1 MALCK
6 ENRRSTSRRLK
17 KELKLSPLHFNL
29 KKNSNFEYS
38 SDGKENIEVSNYVN
52 EEEHNKKNSNEISA
66 DVKTIILCLHKKK
79 NIYGVNRYNYE
90 NIKINEELSTAENTF
105 IQKKS
110 EVKNS
115 KARITPELLAK
126 EEREAQVKLE
136 AELKA
141 KHITRDMLDYID
153 VQTEDN
159 FLISPSQ
166 PYYSYM
172 YYINE
177 FKRYISNRHEI
188 SHKYNNLCG
197 TKVLTLSNDMTEI
210 FAKCIPQKDNLI
222 KLVYQLENPYLHKIS
237 QNQYENI
244 KNQYQ
249 TELTQYEYCL
259 NKNHYYLKR
268 RLLKINYDLYQIM
281 ESMDCKVKCST
292 KVYKIILGIYLLDVK
307 EISFASKKN
316 FVNKVRNT
324 IKHGID
330 VINKIEKELKNNLT
344 IDIIKFY
351 QKHISYI
358 ADKFDI
364 HLRKINYGRYN
375 ITDYSKKEL
384 QVYTNKTHLLKIY
397 YMICKVYSIFKFSKE
412 KIIFSEKALNDKQI
426 IVNYHFSNLVKD
438 LERRIDLVIN
448 EEYFLSESSSIISD
462 TDNVIKLGE
471 SIYDDNI
478 KVFESLEHY
487 TNEEIVK
494 SKKYYD
500 GKMTKLQQTISQLKT
515 LKKSIEVTYN
525 LNLLEKKAIES
536 IKNKKS
542 EINNSQ
548 NRANELIDAI
558 NTVKNNKQKVTENFK
573 KIEGNHAEV
582 INLKNKMEKLNV
594 DIKNDLTSLKKLV
607 QNEKKENSVI
617 EDINKNLEYIA
628 KSVQNI
634 KQLITTKEKVHKNIS
649 EIEEL
654 MNNEKMD
661 SSQFTNRKKEL
672 EEKVEKL
679 VAHFYNY
686 NLHEIVGNMSDFVE
700 KNENLKKEKTKKEMD
715 GILQETKK
723 KCNDMKQMKCDSIP
737 EILTNIETELSN
749 FLKHKKE
756 IIDGRLRNMQKEIS
770 NIYYDLTGKYNR
782 LTDAMNT
789 YKGNLSKLEEY
800 KSQMIQRK
808 NKFIEKTYENDED
821 VLEGKNAYTE
831 FTKYKVSLLSAESTI
846 SNDIS
851 TLKSDIL
858 TVHPK
863 LSLYHEDKKK
873 LELNTEKKNTDID
886 DFLRKLDEQ
895 KLDDHLNKYEE
906 EFNHHKNKVNKI
918 IEEIEIL
925 NKNIGTIKTLNAAIN
940 KSKRFNETVQGL
952 KKNKQDLTQKINIHI
967 ESIKQYK
974 LIDQIERT
982 KFETAAKTELA
993 NVEEAL
999 VDTLMDKLTKDVEE
1013 ILIYSNRSKDDIE
1026 TQKEIHDKEIEVAKM
1041 NWNSIESDISKL
1053 KSSSEVLNKQVDD
1066 LINDQQGETISLIDK
1081 IIEKKGI
1088 TINDKAVAHM
1098 KALAVMQTRLNSME
1112 FNKYDKKSSIKERLE
1127 TLKPRVEAL
1136 LGEIKTDMEHLSGI
1150 ITESSGFMRESTE
1163 QKTNKNEFNTKK
1175 NTMEGINQKIDLTQ
1189 EKVNKIKSV
1198 NAISPRVDK
1207 KELEYEK
1214 ILTDDIIQQINEENE
1229 KSKKIMEEINTTV
1242 ENIKQIKS
1250 SVFDEEQKKM
1260 ADFDYQKYHDKVKFN
1275 NSTIDKIV
1283 AKNREIKGTADQTTD
1298 VKKIRDIK
1306 NKVNGYMTEA
1316 VNERNAMQQTLE
1328 EIKNMKE
1335 MLLLDNINKIIVEIE
1350 KYTTDAGNDIEK
1362 ARSEITSTDG
1372 LMNELKGIIDKA
1384 REHKNEIKQSLDDN
1398 QIDAEVKEIEQI
1410 NEQTILK
1417 KEEINKHLNLA
1428 EKHRIKLLS
1437 DVHNVNRGKDKIDI
1451 LQKHTEKEEYILSD
1465 SDKRKITD
1473 NTAKC
1478 KQYASDNEDIEKII
1492 TERRNLLLQYGEDI
1506 STVLNASITLNIK
1519 IKSQKRK
1526 MESLDEIEHI
1536 KKIYLEIKK
1545 QLTSTKQKINS
1556 MNEKYDTSDVE
1567 DFLNNEKS
1575 SEANTNIN
1583 YNLGRVE
1590 KKVTYIKDIE
1600 QGIENILSTAE
1611 KLMSSISE
1619 ICEINQD
1626 KPANDVREKEGKCVE
1641 NLSNIKKQ
1649 KELIDGHQARLKDI
1663 NIITEQIENELK
1675 ENKRKY
1681 EIGLLEKLKR
1691 IVVER
1696 KSYIDKTEK
1705 SLTSSLDMFTALFNG
1720 FDLKQHNIKKNLES
1734 YKKKITEINSQFN
1747 EFYNSIVGK
1756 ATEVLSETVDY
1767 AKAKELRKAAQ
1778 TEYLILTSKEEEAKK
1793 YLSDVEKTESFR
1805 LIYHLKERLVQ
1816 LKNTCKIEYTK
1827 VNENHKYIKALI
1839 EDIKKSDNGMG
1850 EQELNLDSEVQ
1861 AHTKEKLKF
1870 KPENTI
1876 KLGTENLFE
1885 NKTELDAY
1893 DNVQE
1898 AYESIL
1904 EILEYSKDLDA
1915 KIKESQSLTKVVK
1928 STFTSINSKT
1938 ELLDKLNAIKIKSN
1952 NVSNKIAE
1960 AFNKYSN
1967 LNKVKCSTEK
1977 YDHILE
1983 KSKYTKLKE
1992 LCRLFTE
1999 KRSNNINES
2008 KLTQIRKSLDNHSNS
2023 INSLITEMQ
2032 ELNASEVDNE
2042 SIQKKKP
2049 AVDEIQTK
2057 IEDIDNEIIEI
2068 IASFDVLLK
2077 DEKDFEVFMHTSIEE
2092 DLNTKITNDLEAINK
2107 KKKKSSRIFRI
2118 LINYALTSVEEA
2130 NKLSDELNDAD
2141 TELDRTVKKIRDEFA
2156 AVNEEYEIS
2165 ALQNSVD
2172 KLKTLYTTF
2181 NTNKSIINEIFK
2193 KINLIH
2199 LEEMKKISNKY
2210 SDIVDVFGNVVAI
2223 QKERLIRNKKNVESI
2238 KQTLR
2243 EKENQLTNADNTFK
2257 LDAINKFDELYN
2269 GIMANIQKLEKFEKY
2284 NSTEDQKVKIY
2295 VERSSELVQRNINL
2309 LYDVNNFEKNDE
2321 LMKENNDMLN
2331 AVSSHI
2337 TTIKEKINTTKEKIE
2352 KLIESINANNKLYSN
2367 NGTDQFMSGILKKL
2381 DDIRAHF
2388 SRNIPASA
2396 KLSSLESNFNEI
2408 KSIFN
2413 EMKKDYIVDEYIEKI
2428 SIIIDD
2434 KIRSSKDSENVQ
2446 ELTEII
2452 NTLTNYREDSNIKLQ
2467 KIRNVLERIQ
2477 MKKKEMDTLFSTFS
2491 TINNIDTYNSG
2502 KKYIDDSEKII
2513 NELQG
2518 YIRNMT
2524 TLVNK
2529 IEDEIPPLE
2538 SKKST
2543 ILSKLATDNSNADQ
2557 STLLNKSEEHR
2568 ESTKTNSNQEIP
2580 QNERSDTGD
2589 ARGRNRLA
2597 GGIIITFFIF
2607 SGVALS
2613 IYRGKNEEEEDI
2625 NTFDKQFDGADNI
2638 NFKDKEEV
2646 IEISFN
2652 DSDDSS

>member
-1 MALCK
+1 M
-6 ENRRSTSRRLK
+6 
-17 KELKLSPLHFNL
+17 
-29 KKNSNFEYS
+29 
-38 SDGKENIEVSNYVN
+38 
-52 EEEHNKKNSNEISA
+52 
-66 DVKTIILCLHKKK
+66 
-79 NIYGVNRYNYE
+79 
-90 NIKINEELSTAENTF
+90 NEELSTAENAF
-105 IQKKS
+105 IQK
-110 EVKNS
+110 ES
-115 KARITPELLAK
+115 KVQNPKAQVTPELLEE
-126 EEREAQVKLE
+126 EEREAQKKLE

-141 KHITRDMLDYID
+141 KNITRDMLDYLD
-153 VQTEDN
+153 AQTDDK

-188 SHKYNNLCG
+188 LPKYNYFQR
-197 TKVLTLSNDMTEI
+197 TKVIALSNDMTQI

-222 KLVYQLENPYLHKIS
+222 KLVYELENPHLHKIS
-237 QNQYENI
+237 QKQYVNK

-249 TELTQYEYCL
+249 SEIKQYEHCL
-259 NKNHYYLKR
+259 SKNHPYLKR
-268 RLLKINYDLYQIM
+268 RIMEINYDLCKIM
-281 ESMDCKVKCST
+281 ENMDCKVKCST
-292 KVYKIILGIYLLDVK
+292 KAYQIILSIYMLDIQ
-307 EISFASKKN
+307 EIPYASKKN
-316 FVNKVRNT
+316 FANKVRNT
-324 IKHGID
+324 IKHGIQ

-358 ADKFDI
+358 ADKYDV
-364 HLRKINYGRYN
+364 HLRKINYGYSK
-375 ITDYSKKEL
+375 ITDASKQIL
-384 QVYTNKTHLLKIY
+384 QEYTNKTHLLKTY
-397 YMICKVYSIFKFSKE
+397 YMLCKHYGIFKFSKE

-426 IVNYHFSNLVKD
+426 VVNYHFSNIVKA
-438 LERRIDLVIN
+438 LERRIDLVVN
-448 EEYFLSESSSIISD
+448 EEYFLSETSSIISD

-471 SIYDDNI
+471 NVYDDNI
-478 KVFESLEHY
+478 KIFESLEHY

-500 GKMTKLQQTISQLKT
+500 GKMTELQQTISRLKT
-515 LKKSIEVTYN
+515 LKKSIEGTYN

-542 EINNSQ
+542 EINDSQ
-548 NRANELIDAI
+548 NRANQLIDAI
-558 NTVKNNKQKVTENFK
+558 NTVKNNKKKVTENFK
-573 KIEGNHAEV
+573 KIKGNHAEV
-582 INLKNKMEKLNV
+582 INLKNKMEKLEV
-594 DIKNDLTSLKKLV
+594 DIKNNLTALKKLV
-607 QNEKKENSVI
+607 ENEKKENSVI

-686 NLHEIVGNMSDFVE
+686 NLQEIVENMSDFVG
-700 KNENLKKEKTKKEMD
+700 KYENLTKKDKTKNQMD
-715 GILQETKK
+715 SIVQETQK
-723 KCNDMKQMKCDSIP
+723 KCDDMKQMKCDSIP

-756 IIDGRLRNMQKEIS
+756 IIDGRLSNMQKEIS
-770 NIYYDLTGKYNR
+770 NIYYDLTGKYNH

-831 FTKYKVSLLSAESTI
+831 FTKYKVSLLSAESTM

-863 LSLYHEDKKK
+863 LPLYHEEKTK
-873 LELNTEKKNTDID
+873 LELNAEKKNTDID
-886 DFLRKLDEQ
+886 DFLRKFDEQ

-906 EFNHHKNKVNKI
+906 EFNQHKNKVNKI

-925 NKNIGTIKTLNAAIN
+925 NKNIDTIKTLNATIN
-940 KSKRFNETVQGL
+940 KSKRHNETVQGL
-952 KKNKQDLTQKINIHI
+952 KKNKQDLTQKINSHI

-974 LIDQIERT
+974 LIDEIERT

-993 NVEEAL
+993 NVEDAL

-1013 ILIYSNRSKDDIE
+1013 ILSYSNRSKDDIE
-1026 TQKEIHDKEIEVAKM
+1026 KQKEIHDKEIEVAKT
-1041 NWNSIESDISKL
+1041 NWNSIESDITKL
-1053 KSSSEVLNKQVDD
+1053 KSSSEVLNKKVED
-1066 LINDQQGETISLIDK
+1066 LINDQHGETISLIDK

-1088 TINDKAVAHM
+1088 TINDKAGAHM
-1098 KALAVMQTRLNSME
+1098 KALAVMQTRLNSID
-1112 FNKYDKKSSIKERLE
+1112 FNKYNKKSSIKERLE

-1150 ITESSGFMRESTE
+1150 ISESSGFMRESTE

-1189 EKVNKIKSV
+1189 EKVSKIKSV
-1198 NAISPRVDK
+1198 NAISPRVDN

-1214 ILTDDIIQQINEENE
+1214 ILIDDIIQQINEENE

-1242 ENIKQIKS
+1242 ENIKQIKNS
-1250 SVFDEEQKKM
+1250 IFDEEQKKM
-1260 ADFDYQKYHDKVKFN
+1260 ADFDYEKYHDKVKFN
-1275 NSTIDKIV
+1275 NSTVDKIV
-1283 AKNREIKGTADQTTD
+1283 AKNKEIKGTADQTTD

-1316 VNERNAMQQTLE
+1316 VNERNSMQQALE

-1335 MLLLDNINKIIVEIE
+1335 MLLLDNINKIIEEIE

-1362 ARSEITSTDG
+1362 ARSEIISTDG

-1384 REHKNEIKQSLDDN
+1384 KEHKNEINESLDDS
-1398 QIDAEVKEIEQI
+1398 QIDAKVKEIEQI
-1410 NEQTILK
+1410 NEKTILK

-1451 LQKHTEKEEYILSD
+1451 LQKHTEKEEYILND

-1478 KQYASDNEDIEKII
+1478 KQYASDNEDIEKKI
-1492 TERRNLLLQYGEDI
+1492 TERRNLLLQYREDI

-1519 IKSQKRK
+1519 SKSQKRK
-1526 MESLDEIEHI
+1526 TESLDVIEHI
-1536 KKIYLEIKK
+1536 KKTYLEIKK
-1545 QLTSTKQKINS
+1545 QLTSTKQKMSS
-1556 MNEKYDTSDVE
+1556 MNEEYDTSDVE

-1590 KKVTYIKDIE
+1590 KEVTYIKDIE
-1600 QGIENILSTAE
+1600 QSIENILSTAE
-1611 KLMSSISE
+1611 KLKSSISE
-1619 ICEINQD
+1619 MCEINQE
-1626 KPANDVREKEGKCVE
+1626 KPVDDVREKEGKCVE

-1649 KELIDGHQARLKDI
+1649 KELIDGHQAKLKDI
-1663 NIITEQIENELK
+1663 NSTAEQIENELK

-1681 EIGLLEKLKR
+1681 EIGLLEKLKG

-1778 TEYLILTSKEEEAKK
+1778 TEYITLTSKEEEAKK

-1816 LKNTCKIEYTK
+1816 LNNTCKLEYAK
-1827 VNENHKYIKALI
+1827 VNENHKYIKVLI
-1839 EDIKKSDNGMG
+1839 EDIKKSDNGSSSLEKLKQTTDKNNEIQNISHYVHMNEAQILFKHIVKSAHFSNIKILVG

-1885 NKTELDAY
+1885 NKNELDAY
-1893 DNVQE
+1893 DNVQK

-1904 EILEYSKDLDA
+1904 EILEYSKDIDA
-1915 KIKESQSLTKVVK
+1915 KIKESQSLTKAVK
-1928 STFTSINSKT
+1928 SIFTSINSKT
-1938 ELLDKLNAIKIKSN
+1938 ELLDKLNAIKLKSN

-1967 LNKVKCSTEK
+1967 LNKVKCSIEN
-1977 YDHILE
+1977 YDNILE

-1992 LCRLFTE
+1992 LCRLFTQ

-2008 KLTQIRKSLDNHSNS
+2008 KLTQIRNSLDNHANS
-2023 INSLITEMQ
+2023 INSLITEMK
-2032 ELNASEVDNE
+2032 ELNASDVDNE
-2042 SIQKKKP
+2042 IIQKKMP

-2057 IEDIDNEIIEI
+2057 IEAIDNEIIEI
-2068 IASFDVLLK
+2068 IAAFDVLLK
-2077 DEKDFEVFMHTSIEE
+2077 DGKDFEVFMHTSIED
-2092 DLNTKITNDLEAINK
+2092 DLNAKITNDLEAINK
-2107 KKKKSSRIFRI
+2107 KKKKAHEYLEYVKNAYSSINNDINALNGSFDTQKI
-2118 LINYALTSVEEA
+2118 TNYALTSVEEA

-2141 TELDRTVKKIRDEFA
+2141 TELDKTVKKMRDEFA
-2156 AVNEEYEIS
+2156 AVNEEHDIS

-2181 NTNKSIINEIFK
+2181 NTNKSTINEIFK
-2193 KINLIH
+2193 KINSMH
-2199 LEEMKKISNKY
+2199 LEEMKKSSNKY
-2210 SDIVDVFGNVVAI
+2210 SDIVDAFGNVVAI
-2223 QKERLIRNKKNVESI
+2223 QKERLIINKKNVESI

-2243 EKENQLTNADNTFK
+2243 EKENELTNADNTFK
-2257 LDAINKFDELYN
+2257 LDSINKFDELYN

-2321 LMKENNDMLN
+2321 LMKENKDMLN
-2331 AVSSHI
+2331 AI
-2337 TTIKEKINTTKEKIE
+2337 
-2352 KLIESINANNKLYSN
+2352 
-2367 NGTDQFMSGILKKL
+2367 
-2381 DDIRAHF
+2381 DDIKADF
-2388 SRNIPASA
+2388 SRNIPARA

-2408 KSIFN
+2408 KSIFS
-2413 EMKKDYIVDEYIEKI
+2413 EMKNDYVVDEYIEKI
-2428 SIIIDD
+2428 SKIIDD
-2434 KIRSSKDSENVQ
+2434 KVRSSKDLENVQ

-2452 NTLTNYREDSNIKLQ
+2452 NTLTNYRENSNIKLQ
-2467 KIRNVLERIQ
+2467 KIKNVLERIQ

-2491 TINNIDTYNSG
+2491 TINNIDSYNSG
-2502 KKYIDDSEKII
+2502 KKYVDDSEKII

-2529 IEDEIPPLE
+2529 IENEIPPLE

-2557 STLLNKSEEHR
+2557 STLLNKSEEHT

-2580 QNERSDTGD
+2580 ENESSDAGD

-2597 GGIIITFFIF
+2597 GGIIVTFLIF

-2613 IYRGKNEEEEDI
+2613 IYRGKNEEEEDTNI
-2625 NTFDKQFDGADNI
+2625 FDKQFDGTDNI

-2646 IEISFN
+2646 IEICFN